1 MINLQKSNIF
11 VFKKEGNYLNI
22 KFKIKI
28 TTKDEFWTILVAQDI
43 FINISNLV
51 IIINIIIFI

>member
-43 FINISNLV
+43 FIKISNLV